1 MQKYTSSGPA
11 TTTWK
16 YLALL
21 SSGIALIPG
30 TGSAI
35 NLWVSCKKET
45 TIKMYIIYN
54 GQTLFSSIIL
64 KILRKKNLTM

>member
-1 MQKYTSSGPA
+1 MVTDLKKIKKKRKIKLSNINREKQIQTELTPSGPA

-21 SSGIALIPG
+21 SSGTADIPG

-35 NLWVSCKKET
+35 NRCVS
-45 TIKMYIIYN
+45 
-54 GQTLFSSIIL
+54 
-64 KILRKKNLTM
+64 